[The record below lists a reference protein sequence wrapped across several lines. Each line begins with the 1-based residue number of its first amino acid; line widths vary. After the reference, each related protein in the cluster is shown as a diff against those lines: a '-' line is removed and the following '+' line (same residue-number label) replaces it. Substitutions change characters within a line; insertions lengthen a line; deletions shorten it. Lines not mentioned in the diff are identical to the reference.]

1 MAADAAAAVA
11 AMALPRGSSERGA
24 AMEALRDGGGEPG
37 GLDTSSA
44 DEGES
49 DEGAEAVL
57 LLSLQEAR
65 ALQEKAEEAEAK
77 RVQVG
82 GCHEP
87 PFFPTPCSA
96 GAFRELAAQHRD
108 GLASDGTVI
117 ESRWVSN
124 PLALAG
130 KLRPRRLIN

>member
-24 AMEALRDGGGEPG
+24 AMEALGDGGGEPG

-44 DEGES
+44 DEGEI

-82 GCHEP
+82 
-87 PFFPTPCSA
+87 
-96 GAFRELAAQHRD
+96 RKIDYR
-108 GLASDGTVI
+108 
-117 ESRWVSN
+117 
-124 PLALAG
+124 
-130 KLRPRRLIN
+130 